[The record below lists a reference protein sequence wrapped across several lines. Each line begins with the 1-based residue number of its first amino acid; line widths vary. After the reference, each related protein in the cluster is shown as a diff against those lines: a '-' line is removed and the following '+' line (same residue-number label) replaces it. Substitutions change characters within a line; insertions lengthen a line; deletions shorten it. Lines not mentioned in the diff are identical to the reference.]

1 MILNCFWMQSYGFS
15 DKQTLNKHEVYMQ
28 KIYFLIYIKTDRERD
43 TNNEKGHPEGRPT
56 YL

>member
-1 MILNCFWMQSYGFS
+1 MILNCFWVQSYGFS
-15 DKQTLNKHEVYMQ
+15 HKQELNKHDVYMQ
-28 KIYFLIYIKTDRERD
+28 KTCFLTYIKTDRERD